1 MPLPETIPTS
11 YVILTSALLTGF
23 IAYQSRKNGLET
35 QWERERFINSRLAGS
50 MRPSNTWGIKFDQ
63 VNIFEDSGLFY
74 RFKKFVTGR
83 MSGEATV
90 TIQYQNASIH
100 GEIWENE
107 NIQEL
112 LGVLDFDVEHIE
124 TVEQIEPTH
133 AKFLVQTVKW
143 EDIVEFVNT
152 VIEIEKAGR
161 EEMAGHPQR

>member
-1 MPLPETIPTS
+1 MVLPETIPTS

-63 VNIFEDSGLFY
+63 VNIFEDSGWFY

-90 TIQYQNASIH
+90 TIQYQNANIP

-124 TVEQIEPTH
+124 TIEQIEPMH
-133 AKFLVQTVKW
+133 AKFLVQTVEW
-143 EDIVEFVNT
+143 GDVVEFVNAI
-152 VIEIEKAGR
+152 IEIEKAGR
-161 EEMAGHPQR
+161 EEMTGQHQR

>member
-90 TIQYQNASIH
+90 TIQYQNASIP